1 MGYLSREQILAADD
15 RTYAD
20 VPVPEWGGSVRVR
33 SMTGR
38 ERDQLERS
46 VMVEK
51 KRGLKEVNMENF
63 RAKIVALT
71 VVDESG
77 ELLFT
82 ERDVRALGEKSSKAV
97 ARIANKASELSAI
110 TDDDVE
116 EMTEDFDEAP
126 SDGSG
131 SA

>member
-20 VPVPEWGGSVRVR
+20 VPVPEWGGNVRVR